1 MSILTKAKGDIGQC
15 EDFWELDMAS
25 SEEEVNESKE
35 QPLPEV
41 QSPSMQERPVLSIT
55 DLDDSSKKHKSAVLE
70 IQSDT
75 PVV

>member
-1 MSILTKAKGDIGQC
+1 
-15 EDFWELDMAS
+15 MAS

-55 DLDDSSKKHKSAVLE
+55 DFDDSSKKHKSAVLE